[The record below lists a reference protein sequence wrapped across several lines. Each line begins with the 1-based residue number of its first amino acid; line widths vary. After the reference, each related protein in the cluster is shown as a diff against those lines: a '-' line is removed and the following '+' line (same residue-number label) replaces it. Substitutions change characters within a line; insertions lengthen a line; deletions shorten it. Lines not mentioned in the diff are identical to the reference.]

1 MVVHDIVT
9 NAHAVT
15 FGCDGITLEGDLYL
29 PLDYTPGTA
38 VQELSLPDHGRR

>member
-15 FGCDGITLEGDLYL
+15 FECDGITLEGDLYV
-29 PLDYTPGTA
+29 PLDYNSAPA